1 MEEFHGIDYLN
12 IESELTDDELQVR
25 DTVREFVN
33 SEAIKEI
40 PDHFRQGIFPH
51 HLIPRMGELGIFGAH
66 IDGYGCAGI
75 GSVAYGLIMQELER
89 ADSGYRSFA
98 SVQSSLAMTAIYLFG
113 TEDQRKFYLPDMAKG
128 TTLGCFALTEADHGS
143 DPSGMNTLATRS
155 GKGFVLNGSKM
166 WITNAGIS
174 KVAVVWAYFEGSIRA
189 FLVDMSLE
197 GVSVQDIKNKLSMR
211 MSVTSGIQFD
221 NVLLPEDSLLL
232 GTKGLGSALECLNS
246 ARYSIIWGVCG
257 AAADSLHTAI
267 EYTKSRI
274 QFNKP
279 LAGFQMVQ
287 EKLSDMATALSKA
300 QLLALHLGRLKDK
313 NQLHWSHVSMGKYSN
328 TRAAL
333 EIARNCRDLLGAAGI
348 TDDFSPLRHAINLET
363 VHTYEGTEHMHQ
375 LILGRHITGLNAIN

>member
-1 MEEFHGIDYLN
+1 MCI
-12 IESELTDDELQVR
+12 R
-25 DTVREFVN
+25 DR
-33 SEAIKEI
+33 
-40 PDHFRQGIFPH
+40 
-51 HLIPRMGELGIFGAH
+51 
-66 IDGYGCAGI
+66 
-75 GSVAYGLIMQELER
+75 
-89 ADSGYRSFA
+89 
-98 SVQSSLAMTAIYLFG
+98 
-113 TEDQRKFYLPDMAKG
+113 
-128 TTLGCFALTEADHGS
+128 
-143 DPSGMNTLATRS
+143 
-155 GKGFVLNGSKM
+155 
-166 WITNAGIS
+166 
-174 KVAVVWAYFEGSIRA
+174 
-189 FLVDMSLE
+189 
-197 GVSVQDIKNKLSMR
+197 
-211 MSVTSGIQFD
+211 
-221 NVLLPEDSLLL
+221 